1 MSAPRPIKTRLFTP
15 GPVEVP
21 PRVLRALSQPPP
33 HHRTE
38 GFRAT
43 LLAVTEKLRAL
54 HGTAGEV
61 WLLPASGTGA
71 MEAAV
76 SNLMSPERRAL
87 AIGGGKFGER

>member
-1 MSAPRPIKTRLFTP
+1 MANTRPQKVRLFTP
-15 GPVEVP
+15 GPVEIP

-43 LLAVTEKLRAL
+43 LARVTDKLKTL

-61 WLLPASGTGA
+61 FVLSASGTGA

-76 SNLMSPERRAL
+76 VNLMSPKRRAL
-87 AIGGGKFGER
+87 AISL